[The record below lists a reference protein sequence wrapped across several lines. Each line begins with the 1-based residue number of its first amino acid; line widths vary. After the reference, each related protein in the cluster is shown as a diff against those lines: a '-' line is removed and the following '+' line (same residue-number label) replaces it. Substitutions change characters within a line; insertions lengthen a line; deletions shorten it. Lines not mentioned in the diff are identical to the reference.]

1 MTRAREDDADNA
13 APERRTTLADV
24 AARAGVSRATAS
36 RALRGDR
43 RISERTSAGVHD
55 AAESL
60 GYVPNLTARHL
71 RSHRTHSLGL
81 LLSDMADPDHGAVG
95 AGFELV
101 AAGTGYTVLIV
112 AARKKSG
119 DERRALKVFQERGT
133 DGVCIASSSLDP
145 ATAQSAIGAVP
156 LIIVQPDHPGIAAE
170 VDRLP
175 GGTIRTDDE
184 SGVRQAVLHL
194 VSRGYRDIAYLG
206 AGPRATNSLRGSIAD
221 RVLREETDQPMRAF
235 QVADEAWRHP
245 DVVAAALGPVLPEAV
260 VCYDDKLAIALLDG
274 LRARGVRVPD
284 DVAVVGYDDIPFAAF
299 SNPRLTTVAT
309 PAQEMVRLAARTLI
323 EVIATGKRPPP
334 RILPVELVVRESSTA
349 RSVEEM
355 SGTVVHRDRPLETG

>member
-1 MTRAREDDADNA
+1 MNVAGDRDADRTV
-13 APERRTTLADV
+13 PGRRTTLADV

-71 RSHRTHSLGL
+71 RSRRTHSLGL

-95 AGFELV
+95 AGFEQV

-112 AARKKSG
+112 AARKKLA

-145 ATAQSAIGAVP
+145 AEAQRAVGPAP
-156 LIIVQPDHPGIAAE
+156 LLVVQPDHPGLIAE
-170 VDRLP
+170 IDRLP
-175 GGTIRTDDE
+175 AGTIRADDV
-184 SGVRQAVLHL
+184 SGVSMAVRHL
-194 VSRGYRDIAYLG
+194 ASRGYQDIAYLG
-206 AGPRATNSLRGSIAD
+206 AGPRATNSLRGSIAE

-235 QVADEAWRHP
+235 QVTDEAWRTP
-245 DVVAAALGPVLPEAV
+245 DVVAAALGPVLPEAI

-284 DVAVVGYDDIPFAAF
+284 DVAVVGYDGIPFAAF

-309 PAQEMVRLAARTLI
+309 PSQEMGRLAARTLV
-323 EVIATGKRPPP
+323 EVIATGKRAPP
-334 RILPVELVVRESSTA
+334 RILPVELVVRESSRA
-349 RSVEEM
+349 RSVEAM
-355 SGTVVHRDRPLETG
+355 SGTLVHRDHPLETG